1 VYTGGSGSCS
11 LSQTILRHFE
21 ERSQI
26 TTGDR
31 VRRCQQ
37 RLYREHAKIRAEL
50 LLKMLPDVQN
60 LIALQQAD
68 REILRLKEE
77 IAALPKRVAAIE
89 ERLAGTRAILEK
101 AKTAVK
107 ADEASR
113 RKYESAISDQQQK
126 ISKYRDQSL
135 AVKTNEQYKALLHE
149 IQFAEQDI
157 RANEDKIL
165 ELMVNAEIRE
175 KDVKAAEAKL
185 KAETAEIEKE
195 KIEAR
200 QRTAEDEK
208 QLAEWNA
215 KRDIARA
222 GVNPDLLPQYDRV
235 ARHRGSGLSEARDHK
250 CLACQ
255 VMLRPQTY
263 NEVRAATQVVVCE
276 SCQRILYYDPAHDEE
291 PDPVVVARRRRAH
304 PKFESSQAWY
314 YRPSFEDH
322 GEVFLVYINSKGMS
336 SRHVYDGSSGRGV
349 GDILVREGEYR
360 LGFPEDFTDDVIR
373 LNGSWTESE
382 IEEWGGELPTATLD
396 ALHRDLDLAR
406 VEMRKHSHAKSH
418 AMATEHPAAS

>member
-1 VYTGGSGSCS
+1 MFAKCVLKS
-11 LSQTILRHFE
+11 E
-21 ERSQI
+21 
-26 TTGDR
+26 
-31 VRRCQQ
+31 Q
-37 RLYREHAKIRAEL
+37 RYSY
-50 LLKMLPDVQN
+50 KMLPDVQN

-89 ERLAGTRAILEK
+89 ERLAGTRVLLEK
-101 AKTAVK
+101 AKGAVK
-107 ADEASR
+107 ADEAAR
-113 RKYESAISDQQQK
+113 RKYESGIQDQQQK

-157 RANEDKIL
+157 RAHEDNIL
-165 ELMVNAEIRE
+165 ELMVNAEVRE
-175 KDVKAAEAKL
+175 KDVKAAEATL

-215 KRDIARA
+215 KRDTARA
-222 GVNPDLLPQYDRV
+222 GVDADLLRQYDRV
-235 ARHRGSGLSEARDHK
+235 AKHRGTGLSEARDHK

-263 NEVRAATQVVVCE
+263 NEVRASTHVVTCE
-276 SCQRILYYDPAHDEE
+276 SCQRILYYDPSNDEVV
-291 PDPVVVARRRRAH
+291 DPAVTARRRRAH

-314 YRPSFEDH
+314 FRPNFEDH
-322 GEVFLVYINSKGMS
+322 GEVFVVYLNHKGES
-336 SRHVYDGSSGRGV
+336 TRQVYDGSSGRGI

-360 LGFPEDFTDDVIR
+360 LAFPEDFSDDVIR
-373 LNGSWTESE
+373 LNGNWTESE
-382 IEEWGGELPTATLD
+382 LEEWGNELPTATLD

-406 VEMRKHSHAKSH
+406 AESHKHRHAREAVAS
-418 AMATEHPAAS
+418 EHPAAS

>member
-1 VYTGGSGSCS
+1 
-11 LSQTILRHFE
+11 
-21 ERSQI
+21 
-26 TTGDR
+26 
-31 VRRCQQ
+31 
-37 RLYREHAKIRAEL
+37 
-50 LLKMLPDVQN
+50 MLPDVQN

-89 ERLAGTRAILEK
+89 ERLAGTKAILEK

-107 ADEASR
+107 ADEAAR
-113 RKYESAISDQQQK
+113 RKFESAISDQQQK

-175 KDVKAAEAKL
+175 KDVKAAEAEL

-195 KIEAR
+195 KVDAR

-208 QLAEWNA
+208 ELAEWNA
-215 KRDIARA
+215 KREKARA
-222 GVNPDLLPQYDRV
+222 GVDADLLRQYDRV
-235 ARHRGSGLSEARDHK
+235 AKHRGSGLSEARDHK

-263 NEVRAATQVVVCE
+263 NEVRAGAQVVVCE
-276 SCQRILYYDPAHDEE
+276 SCQRILFYDPANDEAA
-291 PDPVVVARRRRAH
+291 DPAVIARRRRAH

-314 YRPSFEDH
+314 YRPNFEDH

-360 LGFPEDFTDDVIR
+360 LAFPEDLTDDAIR
-373 LNGSWTESE
+373 LNGSWSESE
-382 IEEWGGELPTATLD
+382 LEEWGNELPTATLD

-406 VEMRKHSHAKSH
+406 AESRTRSHARGEAIAS
-418 AMATEHPAAS
+418 EHPAAS

>member
-1 VYTGGSGSCS
+1 
-11 LSQTILRHFE
+11 
-21 ERSQI
+21 
-26 TTGDR
+26 
-31 VRRCQQ
+31 
-37 RLYREHAKIRAEL
+37 
-50 LLKMLPDVQN
+50 MLPDVQN

-89 ERLAGTRAILEK
+89 ERLAGTRALLEK
-101 AKTAVK
+101 AKAAVK
-107 ADEASR
+107 ADEATR
-113 RKYESAISDQQQK
+113 RKYESGIQDQQQK

-157 RANEDKIL
+157 RAHEDKIL
-165 ELMVNAEIRE
+165 ELMVNAEVRE
-175 KDVKAAEAKL
+175 KDVKAAEATL

-215 KRDIARA
+215 KRDTARA
-222 GVNPDLLPQYDRV
+222 GVDADLLRQYDRV
-235 ARHRGSGLSEARDHK
+235 AKHRGTGLSEAKDHK

-263 NEVRAATQVVVCE
+263 NEVRASTQVVTCE
-276 SCQRILYYDPAHDEE
+276 SCQRILFYDPSNDEVA
-291 PDPVVVARRRRAH
+291 DPAVTARRRRAH

-314 YRPSFEDH
+314 FRPNFEDH
-322 GEVFLVYINSKGMS
+322 GEVFVVYLNNKGS
-336 SRHVYDGSSGRGV
+336 STRQVYDGSSGRGI
-349 GDILVREGEYR
+349 GDVLVREGEYR
-360 LGFPEDFTDDVIR
+360 LAFPEDFSDDVIR
-373 LNGSWTESE
+373 LNGNWTESE
-382 IEEWGGELPTATLD
+382 LEEWGNELPTATLD

-406 VEMRKHSHAKSH
+406 AEVHKHRHARGAVAS
-418 AMATEHPAAS
+418 EHPAAS

>member
-1 VYTGGSGSCS
+1 MEFGMNMVKSRAVP
-11 LSQTILRHFE
+11 LS
-21 ERSQI
+21 
-26 TTGDR
+26 
-31 VRRCQQ
+31 
-37 RLYREHAKIRAEL
+37 
-50 LLKMLPDVQN
+50 KMLPDVQN
-60 LIALQQAD
+60 LIALQAAD
-68 REILRLKEE
+68 REILRLRDEV
-77 IAALPKRVAAIE
+77 AALPKRVAAIE
-89 ERLAGTRAILEK
+89 ERLAGTKAILEK

-107 ADEASR
+107 ADEAAR
-113 RKYESAISDQQQK
+113 RKFESAISDQQQK

-157 RANEDKIL
+157 RAHEDKIL

-175 KDVKAAEAKL
+175 KDVKAAEATL

-215 KRDIARA
+215 RRDTARA
-222 GVNPDLLPQYDRV
+222 GVDADLLRQYDRV
-235 ARHRGSGLSEARDHK
+235 AKHRGTGLSEARDHK

-263 NEVRAATQVVVCE
+263 NEVRASTHVVTCE
-276 SCQRILYYDPAHDEE
+276 SCQRILYYAPSNDEVADPA
-291 PDPVVVARRRRAH
+291 VTARRRRAH

-314 YRPSFEDH
+314 YRPNFEDH
-322 GEVFLVYINSKGMS
+322 GEVFVVYLNSKGAS
-336 SRHVYDGSSGRGV
+336 SRHVYDGSSGRGI

-360 LGFPEDFTDDVIR
+360 LAFPEDFSDDVIR
-373 LNGSWTESE
+373 LNGNWSESE
-382 IEEWGGELPTATLD
+382 LEEWGNELPTATLD

-406 VEMRKHSHAKSH
+406 AESHKRRH
-418 AMATEHPAAS
+418 AREAVASEHPAAS

>member
-1 VYTGGSGSCS
+1 MVKSGQVDS
-11 LSQTILRHFE
+11 
-21 ERSQI
+21 
-26 TTGDR
+26 
-31 VRRCQQ
+31 
-37 RLYREHAKIRAEL
+37 Y
-50 LLKMLPDVQN
+50 KMLPDVQN

-89 ERLAGTRAILEK
+89 ERLAGTRTLLDK
-101 AKTAVK
+101 AKAAVK

-113 RKYESAISDQQQK
+113 RKYESGIQDQQQK

-157 RANEDKIL
+157 RAHEDKIL

-200 QRTAEDEK
+200 QRTTEDEK

-215 KRDIARA
+215 KRDTARA
-222 GVNPDLLPQYDRV
+222 GVDADLLRQYDRV
-235 ARHRGSGLSEARDHK
+235 AKHRGTGLSEARDHK

-263 NEVRAATQVVVCE
+263 NEVRASTHVVTCE
-276 SCQRILYYDPAHDEE
+276 SCQRILYYDHSNDEVVDPA
-291 PDPVVVARRRRAH
+291 VTARRRRAH

-314 YRPSFEDH
+314 YRPIFEDH
-322 GEVFLVYINSKGMS
+322 GEVFVVYLNRKGES
-336 SRHVYDGSSGRGV
+336 SRHIYDGSSGRGI
-349 GDILVREGEYR
+349 GDVLVREGEYR
-360 LGFPEDFTDDVIR
+360 LAFPEDFSDDVIR
-373 LNGSWTESE
+373 LNGNWSESE
-382 IEEWGGELPTATLD
+382 LEEWGNELPTATLD
-396 ALHRDLDLAR
+396 TLHRDLDLAR
-406 VEMRKHSHAKSH
+406 AESRKHRHAREAVAS
-418 AMATEHPAAS
+418 EHPAAS